1 MRFKLTL
8 QLQPEVM
15 GREMPINY
23 QYPLQAAIYRI
34 IGNSDA
40 EFSARL
46 HDNGYTLN
54 GKRFKLFTFSN
65 LLVPCGINR
74 ERERLIPKRDIA
86 TWYVS
91 FLPER
96 GTKEFVQGLFEHQTI
111 QIADRISGVQ
121 YVVRELQLMPELEYD
136 SEMEF
141 DTLSP
146 VCVSARN
153 ERGKMDYL
161 SPTDSRYELALLTGL
176 LARYN
181 IIHGQP
187 FAGDPYCHLE
197 LTSEPRSSLVK
208 VKADTPQETRVRGY
222 RYRFR
227 IELPPELMRIAYESG
242 LGEKGSMGIGMIEP
256 TR

>member
-1 MRFKLTL
+1 MRFRLTL
-8 QLQPEVM
+8 QLQPEAM

-23 QYPLQAAIYRI
+23 QFPLQAAIYKTLAA
-34 IGNSDA
+34 SDA
-40 EFSARL
+40 AFSSWL
-46 HDNGYTLN
+46 HENGYKQN

-65 LLVPCGINR
+65 LLVPCAINR
-74 ERERLIPKRDIA
+74 EHERLIPKRDIA

-91 FLPER
+91 FLPDR
-96 GTKEFVQGLFEHQTI
+96 GTKEFVQGLFKDQTI
-111 QIADRISGVQ
+111 QIADRVSGVQ
-121 YVVRELQLMPELEYD
+121 YLVRELQIMPELEYAPL
-136 SEMEF
+136 MEF

-161 SPTDSRYELALLTGL
+161 SPTDPRYEKALLTGL

-187 FAGDPYCHLE
+187 FTGESYCHLE

-208 VKADTPQETRVRGY
+208 IKSDTPQETRVRGY

-227 IELPPELMRIAYESG
+227 IDLPPELMQIAYESG
-242 LGEKGSMGIGMIEP
+242 LGEKGSMGFGMIESI
-256 TR
+256 R